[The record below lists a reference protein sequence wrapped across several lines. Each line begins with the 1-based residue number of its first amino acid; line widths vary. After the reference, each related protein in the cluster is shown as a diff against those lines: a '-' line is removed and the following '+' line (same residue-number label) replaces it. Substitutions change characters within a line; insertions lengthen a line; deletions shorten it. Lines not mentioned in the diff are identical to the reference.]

1 MIGRTNILFGSGGGS
16 GGSGG
21 VTTVD
26 LPTCPASLTANSGN
40 HKVTL
45 TLAYSDTD
53 FVSGVEVRYK
63 MGSYPTSPT
72 DGAGKTV
79 TSAAISIEV
88 TGLTNGTT
96 YYFRVYLYREIDG
109 VKYYQT
115 DETNAKIEGVPT
127 GNVSVSGITPAKV
140 GDDYLIID
148 TSGTFTL
155 TVPEGRSATVYLV
168 GGGCYGGRKTAAIQ
182 SAGGENGG
190 YGGYVYSF
198 PLSAVDSASCTCSV
212 GSVSF
217 TYNAPSNTSLNI
229 SGTTYNASSG
239 TCKSGGVGSDGSSNA
254 GSGTTGQYVRG
265 QYLGSSGG
273 GGGYYDDKRGQYY
286 GANGGA
292 GAGSGGYLSS
302 TGSYN
307 GTSAS
312 HYGCGGGG
320 GALAS
325 IYGDTSSSGSGGA
338 GKKGCI
344 IIAWI

>member
-1 MIGRTNILFGSGGGS
+1 MIGRTNIIFGSGSSS

-26 LPTCPASLTANSGN
+26 LPTCPSSLTASPGN
-40 HKVTL
+40 GKVTL

-63 MGSYPTSPT
+63 TDSYPTSPT
-72 DGAGKTV
+72 DGNGVAVEG
-79 TSAAISIEV
+79 AATSIEI
-88 TGLTNGTT
+88 TGITNGTT

-127 GNVSVSGITPAKV
+127 ENVSVSGITPAKV

-148 TSGTFTL
+148 TSGTFIL

-168 GGGCYGGRKTAAIQ
+168 GGGCKGQSIKSYDYVGG
-182 SAGGENGG
+182 NGG
-190 YGGYVYSF
+190 YGGHVYSF
-198 PLSAVDSASCTCSV
+198 SLSSVDSASCTCSV
-212 GSVSF
+212 GDASSS
-217 TYNAPSNTSLNI
+217 YSSPSNTSLDI

-239 TCKSGGVGSDGSSNA
+239 ACKSGGAGSDATSNA
-254 GSGTTGQYVRG
+254 SSGTTGRYVRG

-273 GGGYYDDKRGQYY
+273 GGGYYSDRKQYY
-286 GANGGA
+286 GASGGA
-292 GAGSGGYLSS
+292 GAGDGGYLSS

-320 GALAS
+320 GAFS
-325 IYGDTSSSGSGGA
+325 SEFDTTSFGFGGA

-344 IIAWI
+344 IIAWS

>member
-1 MIGRTNILFGSGGGS
+1 MIGRTNIIFGSGSSS

-26 LPTCPASLTANSGN
+26 LPTCPSSLTASPGN
-40 HKVTL
+40 GKVTL

-63 MGSYPTSPT
+63 TGSYPTSPT
-72 DGAGKTV
+72 DGNGITAEG
-79 TSAAISIEV
+79 AATSIEI

-168 GGGCYGGRKTAAIQ
+168 GGGCSGAYSPTTAMCGKYGG
-182 SAGGENGG
+182 S
-190 YGGYVYSF
+190 GGYVYSF
-198 PLSAVDSASCTCSV
+198 PLSVIDAASCTCSV
-212 GSVSF
+212 GSVSG
-217 TYNAPSNTSLNI
+217 TYNSPSNTSLDI
-229 SGTTYNASSG
+229 SGTTYNSSSG
-239 TCKSGGVGSDGSSNA
+239 ACKSGGAGATNSSNA
-254 GSGTTGQYVRG
+254 GSGTTGIYVCG

-273 GGGYYDDKRGQYY
+273 GGGKKSYGY
-286 GANGGA
+286 GAKGGIGA
-292 GAGSGGYLSS
+292 GNGGYLIDNKE
-302 TGSYN
+302 SYN

-320 GALAS
+320 GAYQVS
-325 IYGDTSSSGSGGA
+325 NSYGSSGV
-338 GKKGCI
+338 GKAGCI
-344 IIAWI
+344 IITWT

>member
-1 MIGRTNILFGSGGGS
+1 MIGRTNIIFGSGSSS

-26 LPTCPASLTANSGN
+26 LPTCPSSLTASPGNS
-40 HKVTL
+40 KVTL

-63 MGSYPTSPT
+63 TGSYPTSPT
-72 DGAGKTV
+72 DGNGV
-79 TSAAISIEV
+79 TIEGAETAVEIS
-88 TGLTNGTT
+88 GLTNGTT

-168 GGGCYGGRKTAAIQ
+168 GGGCKGQTLTSTSY
-182 SAGGENGG
+182 AGGNGG

-198 PLSAVDSASCTCSV
+198 SLSAVDSASCTCSV
-212 GSVSF
+212 GNTSI
-217 TYNAPSNTSLNI
+217 TYNAPSNTSLDI

-239 TCKSGGVGSDGSSNA
+239 TYKPGGAGSAGSSNA
-254 GSGTTGQYVRG
+254 GSGTTGQYVCG

-273 GGGYYDDKRGQYY
+273 GGGYSNPVKGSTYY
-286 GANGGA
+286 GASGGVGA
-292 GAGSGGYLSS
+292 GDGGYISS
-302 TGSYN
+302 TGSCN
-307 GTSAS
+307 GASAS

-320 GALAS
+320 GAYVREDNS
-325 IYGDTSSSGSGGA
+325 GFTTGSGGA

-344 IIAWI
+344 IITWI